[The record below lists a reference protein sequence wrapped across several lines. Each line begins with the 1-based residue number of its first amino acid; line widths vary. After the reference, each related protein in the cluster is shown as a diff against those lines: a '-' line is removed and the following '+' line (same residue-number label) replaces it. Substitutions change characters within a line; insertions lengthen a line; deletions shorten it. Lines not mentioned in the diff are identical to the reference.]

1 MLDVNYVY
9 REYLPESCGWSCVP
23 DSRKQAWAW
32 LQVSHRLCW
41 YHWVSWGC
49 IICLLCSFVYFCIH
63 INDGISA
70 NKVFRG
76 FRVIRQTQ
84 GWEQL
89 QRSGGLRSPQYPGLS
104 NPQIFVIL
112 ILSLQWTGRT
122 MVLSQTLLFVFQYLC
137 NFIVVCCLMHW
148 SISVLN
154 NMQKIYWTRLRDG
167 DARSPS
173 PRMHPIRLVCRLLI
187 SICLVQSW
195 PARIYPICICHF
207 NFLDMPFITETT
219 RQEWAMWNDVDTK
232 LNIYFT
238 FFAYVLLSADGIV

>member
-1 MLDVNYVY
+1 MFTVL
-9 REYLPESCGWSCVP
+9 
-23 DSRKQAWAW
+23 
-32 LQVSHRLCW
+32 
-41 YHWVSWGC
+41 
-49 IICLLCSFVYFCIH
+49 FCIFIQ

-70 NKVFRG
+70 NEVFRG

-104 NPQIFVIL
+104 DPQIFVIL

-173 PRMHPIRLVCRLLI
+173 LRMHPIRLACRLLI
-187 SICLVQSW
+187 SICLLQSC
-195 PARIYPICICHF
+195 PARIFIPYAFCHF
-207 NFLDMPFITETT
+207 NFLDVSFSLYSRNKSEPCEL
-219 RQEWAMWNDVDTK
+219 MWI
-232 LNIYFT
+232 LNWTSI
-238 FFAYVLLSADGIV
+238 LLSLLMFYCL